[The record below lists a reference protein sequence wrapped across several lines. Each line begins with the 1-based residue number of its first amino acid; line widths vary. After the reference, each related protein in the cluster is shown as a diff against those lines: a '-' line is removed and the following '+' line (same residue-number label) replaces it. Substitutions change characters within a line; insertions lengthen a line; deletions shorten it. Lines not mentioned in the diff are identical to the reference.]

1 MKIYDIL
8 GVNPNASIDEI
19 RQAYQQ
25 KLKQIDMSKNINEYQ
40 ELREAYNLALKQIRT
55 NETIPEEVI
64 STSQNNS
71 FITEEETKIDESPE
85 PEEKESVV
93 PVSVEPKVADI
104 AQKTQGN
111 SFEISFMSFLDKKE
125 LYTNFSNWENLLH
138 PFILNGQIPSN
149 VKQRIKLFLL
159 KNYMLVEDSL
169 RFKLLK
175 LVNLTE
181 SDFSTADENK
191 VFKEKIYTK
200 DHLDL
205 SFYSYIPK
213 GDRDNYFIN
222 RYELYQVIQKG
233 QPINSIGINTINI
246 LKKSDY
252 DDDDLA
258 YLLIVYALLTPNFL
272 PTEEIQNKMNSIQK
286 DMYLHDLEVF
296 NKFVALIENNQAP
309 MVSNI
314 DIIGLSWVSDSV
326 KEKLMSRLKEIR
338 RTLPKETTIYQ
349 TPITRHTKK
358 NHPQPFNV
366 WKMILLFFLGITF
379 VFGIIS
385 FISSVG
391 NNNDHLTYLDDW
403 DIEDDEMFNEEYDEV
418 SYKQETR
425 TSNVKLNYNIY
436 TMLLH
441 DDVLDTEFVAISDKA
456 KNSLEAF
463 KEKNQET
470 FDNLEINDMFQDINE
485 THELTE
491 SETVITYSSFKNENL
506 FLKSTTNQLNEI
518 ISIEEIPK
526 EDMPHNRELGNLDA
540 TLFFSNDLIS
550 YYDDLDN
557 YLIDLEKLYNTY
569 LTDELYEKITQIDEE
584 QFMYLSEFGFSKP
597 HLLAIPNK
605 QVLVLTNFDDEF
617 LFLELNDEL
626 KIETIYLDFFNT
638 VPEEY
643 VNKANE
649 LSNSFDTDNP
659 WAYELGF
666 NL

>member
-93 PVSVEPKVADI
+93 PVSVEPKVTEI
-104 AQKTQGN
+104 AQETQGN

-125 LYTNFSNWENLLH
+125 FYTNFFNWENLLH

-175 LVNLTE
+175 LVNLNE

-213 GDRDNYFIN
+213 SDRDDYFIN

-272 PTEEIQNKMNSIQK
+272 PTEEIRSKMNSIQK

-296 NKFVALIENNQAP
+296 NKFVSLIENNQAP

-326 KEKLMSRLKEIR
+326 
-338 RTLPKETTIYQ
+338 
-349 TPITRHTKK
+349 
-358 NHPQPFNV
+358 N
-366 WKMILLFFLGITF
+366 
-379 VFGIIS
+379 
-385 FISSVG
+385 
-391 NNNDHLTYLDDW
+391 
-403 DIEDDEMFNEEYDEV
+403 
-418 SYKQETR
+418 
-425 TSNVKLNYNIY
+425 
-436 TMLLH
+436 
-441 DDVLDTEFVAISDKA
+441 
-456 KNSLEAF
+456 
-463 KEKNQET
+463 
-470 FDNLEINDMFQDINE
+470 
-485 THELTE
+485 
-491 SETVITYSSFKNENL
+491 
-506 FLKSTTNQLNEI
+506 
-518 ISIEEIPK
+518 
-526 EDMPHNRELGNLDA
+526 
-540 TLFFSNDLIS
+540 
-550 YYDDLDN
+550 
-557 YLIDLEKLYNTY
+557 
-569 LTDELYEKITQIDEE
+569 
-584 QFMYLSEFGFSKP
+584 
-597 HLLAIPNK
+597 
-605 QVLVLTNFDDEF
+605 
-617 LFLELNDEL
+617 
-626 KIETIYLDFFNT
+626 
-638 VPEEY
+638 
-643 VNKANE
+643 
-649 LSNSFDTDNP
+649 
-659 WAYELGF
+659 
-666 NL
+666 